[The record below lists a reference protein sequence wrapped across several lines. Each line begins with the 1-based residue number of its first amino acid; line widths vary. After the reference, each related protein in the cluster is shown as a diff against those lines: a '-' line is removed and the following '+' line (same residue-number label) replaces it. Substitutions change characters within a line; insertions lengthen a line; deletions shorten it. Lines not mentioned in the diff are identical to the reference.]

1 VPKARSTAK
10 AAPVADLAA
19 LAKSWDRSLRAGNR
33 AEKTR
38 SGYAETLAQFG
49 TFLVAEAMPLE
60 VAQLRREHV
69 EAFLGDLASRRAPA
83 TVSNRHRAL
92 RQFFKWAT
100 SEGELEHDPMEKM
113 TSPIVPEHPVPVLR
127 DDELRRL
134 LDTVKGTGF
143 DERRDNAIIRMLL
156 DTGMR
161 RGELAGMT
169 LADVDLEHDVAL
181 VLGKG
186 RRPRSCPFGAKTAQ
200 AIDRYLRVRAK
211 HPQARLDALWLGLRG
226 RLGDSGVAQIMR
238 RRGTRAGLG
247 PLHAHQLRHTF
258 AHQWLAEGG
267 GEGDLMRLA
276 GWRSPQM
283 LRRYGAS
290 AADERA
296 RDAHRRLSL
305 GDRL

>member
-1 VPKARSTAK
+1 MPKARSSPK
-10 AAPVADLAA
+10 PPQCGDLEA
-19 LAKSWDRSLRAGNR
+19 LARSFDRSLRAGNR
-33 AEKTR
+33 AAKTR
-38 SGYAETLAQFG
+38 SGYAETLGQFAA
-49 TFLVAEAMPLE
+49 FLAAEGMPLE

-100 SEGELEHDPMEKM
+100 SESEVEHDPMDKM
-113 TSPIVPEHPVPVLR
+113 TAPIVPEHPVPVLR
-127 DDELRRL
+127 EDDLRRL

-143 DERRDNAIIRMLL
+143 DERRDNAIIRLLL

-161 RGELAGMT
+161 RGELAG
-169 LADVDLEHDVAL
+169 LAVTDVDLEHDVAL
-181 VLGKG
+181 VLGMG
-186 RRPRSCPFGAKTAQ
+186 RRPRACPFGAKTAQ
-200 AIDRYLRVRAK
+200 AIDRYLRARAK
-211 HPQARLDALWLGLRG
+211 HPQARLDAMWLGLRG

-238 RRGTRAGLG
+238 RRGTQAGLG
-247 PLHAHQLRHTF
+247 PLHPHQLRHTF

-296 RDAHRRLSL
+296 RVAHRRLSL

>member
-1 VPKARSTAK
+1 MK
-10 AAPVADLAA
+10 AAPVADLAT
-19 LAKSWDRSLRAGNR
+19 LAQSFDRSLRAGNR
-33 AEKTR
+33 APKTR
-38 SGYAETLAQFG
+38 SGYAETLTQFA
-49 TFLVAEAMPLE
+49 TYLASEAMPLE

-69 EAFLGDLASRRAPA
+69 EAFLGDLAARRAPA

-92 RQFFKWAT
+92 RQFFKWAA
-100 SEGELEHDPMEKM
+100 SEGEVEHDPMEKM
-113 TSPIVPEHPVPVLR
+113 TAPIVPEHPVPVLR
-127 DDELRRL
+127 EDDLRRL

-143 DERRDNAIIRMLL
+143 DERRDNCIIRMLL

-161 RGELAGMT
+161 RGELAG
-169 LADVDLEHDVAL
+169 LSVSDVDLEHDVAL

-211 HPQARLDALWLGLRG
+211 HPQARLDAMWLGLRG

-238 RRGTRAGLG
+238 RRGKEAGLG
-247 PLHAHQLRHTF
+247 PLHPHQLRHTF

>member
-1 VPKARSTAK
+1 M
-10 AAPVADLAA
+10 D
-19 LAKSWDRSLRAGNR
+19 
-33 AEKTR
+33 
-38 SGYAETLAQFG
+38 
-49 TFLVAEAMPLE
+49 
-60 VAQLRREHV
+60 
-69 EAFLGDLASRRAPA
+69 
-83 TVSNRHRAL
+83 
-92 RQFFKWAT
+92 
-100 SEGELEHDPMEKM
+100 KM

-127 DDELRRL
+127 EDDLRRL

-143 DERRDNAIIRMLL
+143 DDPVETTRSSVCCSTPAC
-156 DTGMR
+156 G
-161 RGELAGMT
+161 RGELAG
-169 LADVDLEHDVAL
+169 LAVTDIDLEHDVAL

-200 AIDRYLRVRAK
+200 AVDRYLRVRAK
-211 HPQARLDALWLGLRG
+211 HPHARIDAMWLGLRG

-238 RRGTRAGLG
+238 RRGKQAGLG